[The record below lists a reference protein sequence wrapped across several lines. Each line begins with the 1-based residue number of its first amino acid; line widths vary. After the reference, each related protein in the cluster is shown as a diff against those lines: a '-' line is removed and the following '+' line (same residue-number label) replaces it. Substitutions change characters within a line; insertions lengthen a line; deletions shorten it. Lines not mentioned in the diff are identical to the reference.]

1 MNYKKTLFFV
11 LLSLLC
17 SFAILN
23 SSFAG
28 NVDLSQ
34 INQFVPNTPAKAS
47 EVNSNFETLRNAI
60 NDNDVKTNQAATDI
74 NSLNSNV
81 DGLNS
86 NMSNL
91 TSHVNSL
98 DSDINGLNSEVNGIK
113 SNIDGLSSNMDGLG
127 ADVNGLSS
135 DIDGLNSNINALSS
149 DINGLSSDIN
159 DLNIDI
165 NNHKS
170 YPDAHHPRYT
180 DAEAV
185 NAMKEAGIGELTNN
199 SVTTDFTGTFMAQNV
214 SIPDGDPVGV
224 TSTITIP
231 DIGIIDS
238 INISVE
244 INTSDISELDI
255 KLIDPNSNVYLLYE
269 RNDWAQGTTLTGSWP
284 DPNSILDGDIT
295 IWTDKNPKGNWKLW
309 VIDHSD
315 DGLED
320 DGEITEW
327 SITIKGF
334 STDTVTVNA
343 DLTVNG
349 SIRANGGGALI
360 TPTKMLISRVQNTIF
375 FTAADGSQHT
385 LNIADITLPVG
396 NTHIHYY
403 PNCTEND
410 CKSGDSNNE
419 SVLFL
424 NMEGSPSICCTLLGD
439 EDDHTS
445 VSKGLYWATDN
456 GNNSMDAWGN
466 SSTPTFKLSKDGIS
480 DGIPMGN
487 YSSYAIICF

>member
-1 MNYKKTLFFV
+1 MNYKKTLFFL
-11 LLSLLC
+11 LLSLFLC
-17 SFAILN
+17 SLAILN

-28 NVDLSQ
+28 NVEQSQ
-34 INQFVPNTPAKAS
+34 IMQFVPNTPAKAS

-74 NSLNSNV
+74 NNLNSNV
-81 DGLNS
+81 NGLSANI
-86 NMSNL
+86 SNL
-91 TSHVNSL
+91 TSHVNNL
-98 DSDINGLNSEVNGIK
+98 DS
-113 SNIDGLSSNMDGLG
+113 
-127 ADVNGLSS
+127 DVNGL
-135 DIDGLNSNINALSS
+135 N
-149 DINGLSSDIN
+149 SDIN
-159 DLNIDI
+159 DLNLDI

-170 YPDAHHPRYT
+170 YPDAHHSRYT
-180 DAEAV
+180 DAESV
-185 NAMKEAGIGELTNN
+185 NAIKEVGIGELTNN
-199 SVTTDFTGTFMAQNV
+199 SVTTDFTSTFMAQGIA
-214 SIPDGDPVGV
+214 IPDGDPVGV

-255 KLIDPNSNVYLLYE
+255 KLIDPNSNIYLLYE
-269 RNDWAQGTTLTGSWP
+269 RNDWAEGTNLTGSWP

-309 VIDHSD
+309 VIDHGD
-315 DGLED
+315 DGLQD

-360 TPTKMLISRVQNTIF
+360 TPTKMLVSRIQNTIF
-375 FTAADGSQHT
+375 FTAADGTQHT
-385 LNIADITLPVG
+385 LNIPDNTQPVG
-396 NTHIHYY
+396 NTHIYYY

-410 CKSGDSNNE
+410 CRSGGNNNE
-419 SVLFL
+419 SVLYL
-424 NMEGSPSICCTLLGD
+424 NIDASPSISCTLLSD

-456 GNNSMDAWGN
+456 GNNGIDAWGN
-466 SSTPTFKLSKDGIS
+466 STTPTFKLSKDGIS